1 MRRGQ
6 AAVETM
12 LLVAMVCVV
21 LMGMVHL
28 FTVTWATQNA
38 HIRAREAA
46 LHGAAYTEG
55 VRADGEY
62 TQPGTSPFDEV
73 EYNYSTAE
81 SDLTPVTFSATA
93 SDTSRDDSFGA
104 NAIEVMATIELP

>member
-1 MRRGQ
+1 
-6 AAVETM
+6 M
-12 LLVAMVCVV
+12 LLAAMVCVILV
-21 LMGMVHL
+21 GMVHL

-55 VRADGEY
+55 IRADAEY
-62 TQPGTSPFDEV
+62 TQPGNSPFDEE
-73 EYNYSTAE
+73 EYNYKTAE

-93 SDTSRDDSFGA
+93 SDTSRDDSFDA
-104 NAIEVMATIELP
+104 NSIEVMATIEIP